1 MPCSWLRTLGIR
13 AISILLK
20 WICRLNSS
28 PLKPQHFIE
37 PHETKMH
44 MKTEDREWPWP
55 CCRKIKVGDL
65 HYQISG
71 LFKSVVMVQRIDL
84 LGQNRKSSNRPYTDG
99 NLIVVGTHCSSVGK
113 ERTKTET
120 KTEQLV
126 IPTSHHTKE

>member
-20 WICRLNSS
+20 WMCRHKS
-28 PLKPQHFIE
+28 I
-37 PHETKMH
+37 
-44 MKTEDREWPWP
+44 KTSTFHRTTWNQNAYENRGEWAWP

-99 NLIVVGTHCSSVGK
+99 NLIIVGTHCSSAGK